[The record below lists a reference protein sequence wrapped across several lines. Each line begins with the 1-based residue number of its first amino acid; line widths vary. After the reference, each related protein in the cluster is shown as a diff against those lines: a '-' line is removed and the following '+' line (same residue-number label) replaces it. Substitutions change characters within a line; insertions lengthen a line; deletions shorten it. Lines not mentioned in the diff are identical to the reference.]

1 MTERHVETLF
11 CDDIRQEVAGKV
23 SFIGVYSS
31 MLFVQSFPVVLP
43 KLCLAVKLVSTAN
56 DQMDRIRLQVLKD
69 DELVRE
75 MIVDEQQLA
84 AASDSAEDSPN
95 EAESHGFQVTQFF
108 VVFSP
113 MRFEKP
119 CTLRVRLQVDDDEL
133 PGVGLAVAKLPD
145 DQKNRD
151 NSL

>member
-31 MLFVQSFPVVLP
+31 NLLVQDFPVVLP
-43 KLCLAVKLVSTAN
+43 KLCLAIKLVAAAD

-69 DELVRE
+69 EETLRE
-75 MIVDEQQLA
+75 IVVDEQQLA
-84 AASDSAEDSPN
+84 AASDSAEDDPH
-95 EAESHGFQVTQFF
+95 ETPSHRFQVTQFF

-113 MRFEKP
+113 MRFESP
-119 CTLRVRLQVDDDEL
+119 CTLRVRVQLDDEEL
-133 PGVGLAVAKLPD
+133 LGVGLAIAKLAD
-145 DQKNRD
+145 DPNNRD
-151 NSL
+151 NSI